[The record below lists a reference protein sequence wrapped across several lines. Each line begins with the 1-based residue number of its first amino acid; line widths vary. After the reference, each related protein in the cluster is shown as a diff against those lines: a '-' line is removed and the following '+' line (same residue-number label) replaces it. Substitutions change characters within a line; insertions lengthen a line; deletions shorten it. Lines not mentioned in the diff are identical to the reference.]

1 MEVEIKIFSNPEEI
15 AAHIA
20 VEIKNLVSENS
31 KKNLDTFIAVSGGHT
46 PDVLFNRLSESP
58 YREIIEWDK
67 LHLFWCD
74 ERCVPPDD
82 KESNF
87 GMTKYYLLEKIDI
100 PVKNIH
106 RILGENDP
114 EKEVKRI
121 SGEIK
126 SIVPAINDLPGFD
139 LTLLGVGTDGH
150 TASLFPGRQLK
161 NVSDNIAGIAEHPLT
176 GQKRISLTFDVINN
190 SKEIIFMV
198 TGNEKAD
205 IISRIMNE
213 GDLKDKYPAAMIGGM
228 GKLKWFLDKEA
239 SLKIKGTENIF
250 SVPKSSGN

>member
-1 MEVEIKIFSNPEEI
+1 MKVEIKIFSNPEEI
-15 AAHIA
+15 AEHIA
-20 VEIKNLVSENS
+20 VEIVELTSENS
-31 KKNLDTFIAVSGGHT
+31 KKNLDSFIAVSGGHT
-46 PDVLFNRLSESP
+46 PEVLFNRLSESP
-58 YREIIEWDK
+58 YREIIEWDR

-87 GMTKYYLLEKIDI
+87 GMTKYYLLDKIGI

-106 RILGENDP
+106 RIEGENDP
-114 EKEVKRI
+114 ENEVKRI
-121 SGEIK
+121 SAEIK
-126 SIVPAINDLPGFD
+126 SIVPAINNLPGFD

-161 NVSDNIAGIAEHPLT
+161 NVSNNIAGIAEHQLT
-176 GQKRISLTFDVINN
+176 GQKRISLTYKVLNN

-205 IISRIMNE
+205 IVYRIMNE
-213 GDLKDKYPAAMIGGM
+213 KDSKNKYPAAMIGGV

-239 SLKIKGTENIF
+239 SLKIKGTENNF

>member
-1 MEVEIKIFSNPEEI
+1 MKVEIKIFSNPEEI
-15 AAHIA
+15 AEHIA
-20 VEIKNLVSENS
+20 VEIVELTSENS
-31 KKNLDTFIAVSGGHT
+31 KKNLDSFIAVSGGHT
-46 PDVLFNRLSESP
+46 PEVLFNRLSESP
-58 YREIIEWDK
+58 YREIIEWDR

-87 GMTKYYLLEKIDI
+87 GMTKYYLLDKIGI

-106 RILGENDP
+106 RIEGENDP
-114 EKEVKRI
+114 ENEVKRI

-126 SIVPAINDLPGFD
+126 SIVPAINNLPGFD
-139 LTLLGVGTDGH
+139 LTLLGVGTEGH

-161 NVSDNIAGIAEHPLT
+161 NVSNNIAGIAEHQLT
-176 GQKRISLTFDVINN
+176 GQKRISLTYKVLNN

-198 TGNEKAD
+198 TGKEKAD
-205 IISRIMNE
+205 IVYRILNE
-213 GDLKDKYPAAMIGGM
+213 RDSKNKYPAAMIGGV

-239 SLKIKGTENIF
+239 SLKIKGTENNF